1 MGFSKKT
8 REEGYMKYKDKAY
21 HEANF
26 IEQILLVGIERVYE
40 TDEGNKTY
48 YCFDLK
54 NGNQRFWRDLSKE
67 NKEKIYASLKKQVD

>member
-1 MGFSKKT
+1 MAYQNKS
-8 REEGYMKYKDKAY
+8 Y
-21 HEANF
+21 HEKNF
-26 IEQILLVGIERVYE
+26 VEQILTVGIERVYE